1 MSIEVRAVSDAI
13 GAEISGVALI
23 QDISNVDFRM
33 ILEAWHD
40 HLVLLFRGQTLSDER
55 LVNFSKRF
63 GTLDLAPPGEAYN
76 TGTNSVP
83 GMPEITVLSNVVENG
98 VPIGA
103 LGNSECVWHTDMTY
117 ADEPPSACLLYGIE
131 VPSEGGMTGVANMYL
146 AYDSLS
152 DDLKRKIEPMEA
164 IHDNTY
170 TSAGTLR
177 KGFKPVDD
185 VRNAP
190 SARHPLVRTHPDTGR
205 RSLFLG
211 RRQNQYILG
220 LGVDE
225 SEAILD
231 ELWEHATRE
240 AFAWHHRW
248 EIGDLLIWDNRCTM
262 HRRDS
267 FPSNARRILHR
278 TQVQGRSLR
287 LPETPSDISHLD
299 FKAGLLQGVLNS

>member
-1 MSIEVRAVSDAI
+1 MNIEVRPVSEAI
-13 GAEISGVALI
+13 GAEISGVDLSR
-23 QDISNVDFRM
+23 DISDDEFHE
-33 ILEAWHD
+33 ILTAWHD
-40 HLVLLFRGQTLSDER
+40 HLVLLFRGQTLSDGR
-55 LVNFSKRF
+55 LVAFSQRF

-98 VPIGA
+98 VPLGA
-103 LGNSECVWHTDMTY
+103 LGNAECVWHIDMTY
-117 ADEPPSACLLYGIE
+117 AEEPPSACLLYGIE
-131 VPSEGGMTGVANMYL
+131 VPRDGGKTGVANMYL

-152 DDLKRKIEPMEA
+152 DELKAKIESLEA

-177 KGFKPVDD
+177 KGFKAVDD
-185 VRNAP
+185 VRKAP
-190 SARHPLVRTHPDTGR
+190 GARHPLVRTHPDTGR

-220 LGVDE
+220 LDVAE

-231 ELWEHATRE
+231 ELWEHATRDE
-240 AFAWHHRW
+240 FAWHHRLDV
-248 EIGDLLIWDNRCTM
+248 GDLLIWDNRCTM

-267 FPSNARRILHR
+267 FPSDARRILHR
-278 TQVQGRSLR
+278 TQVQGSRPFL
-287 LPETPSDISHLD
+287 
-299 FKAGLLQGVLNS
+299 KAA